1 MLSGTTALLALGA
14 DLFADAVACWRVVWT
29 NPTSGL
35 GRARPI
41 SAGWA
46 TRKALRNR
54 LLLALSPQD
63 ARGIALWPVLC
74 GQLAIACY
82 GRL

>member
-1 MLSGTTALLALGA
+1 MLESGVDQPDFGA
-14 DLFADAVACWRVVWT
+14 R
-29 NPTSGL
+29 PGL

-63 ARGIALWPVLC
+63 VRGIALWPVLC

>member
-1 MLSGTTALLALGA
+1 MFESRVDQLTDLGA
-14 DLFADAVACWRVVWT
+14 G
-29 NPTSGL
+29 S
-35 GRARPI
+35 I
-41 SAGWA
+41 SAGRA

-63 ARGIALWPVLC
+63 VRGTAQWPVLC